1 MKTSSILVAAAAVM
15 LTLAACGSSADD
27 ASDGAWTFT
36 DDIGTEISL
45 DAVPERIIAHKDS
58 AAALAD
64 MGLGDKVVGVF
75 GAADNPVPD
84 IGLQSPNLDLDSVE
98 DVTGEGE
105 YGQIDLEKVAGLKP
119 DLFVTTTFGG
129 GQLWHIDDAVKE
141 KVTGAYAV
149 AAINLEGEDV
159 DGVIENTER
168 LALALGAEE
177 SDFEEGHAALEA
189 AEEKARTVAADAGDP
204 SILVVAPAD
213 DTLYVANVPAYSD
226 LAYLKDVIGLDVV
239 TPAESDVDDGGYWQL
254 LSWENADAY
263 DVDVAMWDT
272 RGGDGN
278 LDLLE
283 SQPVWAK
290 VPAAQDD
297 AYLPWRNE
305 VAPSARGYATLLD
318 QFAGDLAALG
328 S

>member
-1 MKTSSILVAAAAVM
+1 MKKTLAVVAAVAT
-15 LTLAACGSSADD
+15 TLVVASCGSTGDSG
-27 ASDGAWTFT
+27 STKAWTFT

-64 MGLGDKVVGVF
+64 MGLGDRVVGVF
-75 GAADNPVPD
+75 GDADNPNPE

-98 DVTGEGE
+98 DVTGDGE
-105 YGQIDLEKVAGLKP
+105 YGQIDLEKVAELDP

-141 KVTGAYAV
+141 KLAGRYDV
-149 AAINLEGEDV
+149 AAINLEGESV
-159 DGVIENTER
+159 DGIIENAER
-168 LALALGAEE
+168 LALALGADET
-177 SDFEEGHAALEA
+177 DFEEGHEALET
-189 AEEKARTVAADAGDP
+189 AEERAKTVAADAGDP

-213 DTLYVANVPAYSD
+213 DTLYVANVPAYGD
-226 LAYLKDVIGLDVV
+226 LAYLRDEVGLDIVS
-239 TPAESDVDDGGYWQL
+239 PEESEVDEGGYWQL

-263 DVDVAMWDT
+263 DVDVAMWDA

-283 SQPVWAK
+283 SQPVWSK
-290 VPAAQDD
+290 VSAAQDD

-318 QFAGDLAALG
+318 QFADDLAQLG
-328 S
+328 T